1 MSHAYWLSPDGEEGK
16 GERGASDTSNCLSQ
30 RHVASLATPGSSQE
44 ESDSISVAWG
54 GVGRSGKQDVN
65 GCAAAG
71 AKPYLCLLAVVRLT
85 AKGLCTPACFVRAPP
100 QGATSGRILAGPPGC

>member
-1 MSHAYWLSPDGEEGK
+1 MSHAHWLSPDGEEGK
-16 GERGASDTSNCLSQ
+16 GERGASDTSNCLSE

-44 ESDSISVAWG
+44 ESDSITPAWG

-65 GCAAAG
+65 GCTAAG

-85 AKGLCTPACFVRAPP
+85 AKGCVR
-100 QGATSGRILAGPPGC
+100 RHVL